1 MFDACTQV
9 GICSAATKG
18 GFDKLVNAIVGKERL
33 SKLDVVM
40 AGDDVKKKKPDPMIY
55 NMAKEKINLPS
66 ERYCHCDDVLV
77 LV

>member
-1 MFDACTQV
+1 V

-18 GFDKLVNAIVGKERL
+18 GFDKLVNAIVGPERL

-55 NMAKEKINLPS
+55 NMAKEKINVPA
-66 ERYCHCDDVLV
+66 ER
-77 LV
+77 